1 MRDLLLVIFAFLLQ
15 PVRWMLPGNMTIP
28 LVLWVI
34 AFIVALATLLWL
46 LRQAIRVIR
55 RGP

>member
-15 PVRWMLPGNMTIP
+15 PVRWMLPGNMTVP

>member
-15 PVRWMLPGNMTIP
+15 PVRWMLPGTMTVP